1 MIEVLQEC
9 DGSVGKIFRVSDECN
24 QEGLNV

>member
-1 MIEVLQEC
+1 MIGVLQEC

-24 QEGLNV
+24 REVLNV